1 MPLTACRE
9 CGTAMP
15 AHSHACPKCGA
26 RTAPASYAG
35 FRPAPPLRPQE
46 PERPRWLT
54 AAGWAAAVA
63 VCGIFALFLFR
74 LSTAADQNA
83 AAEVEMAREQEHMVK
98 VVRWMQDT
106 SSTVPAPASAGRPV
120 PASDLPKRLWA
131 ISRML
136 VDVRVWEREVME
148 RHGAGNGRPPA
159 AWWTPGYV
167 ASARAHP
174 EVGTYLEGR
183 AAAIAEIEKTS
194 AAWLEER
201 TAALARESGLP
212 ASEIRGIFPGA
223 FVGVASDEA
232 RMTDAMLRMHRHLVR
247 VDPRV
252 RPAAGDRQLWEREED
267 YRRFETLAEMLNDA
281 TASFQQ
287 ARGKRVDEQVAA
299 LNQWI
304 R

>member
-15 AHSHACPKCGA
+15 AHSPACPKCGA

-35 FRPAPPLRPQE
+35 YRPAPPRPEE
-46 PERPRWLT
+46 PERPGWLT
-54 AAGWAAAVA
+54 AAGWVAAVA
-63 VCGIFALFLFR
+63 VCALFALFLYR
-74 LSTAADQNA
+74 LSTEADQNA
-83 AAEVEMAREQEHMVK
+83 AGEAEMAREQEHMVR

-106 SSTVPAPASAGRPV
+106 SASAPVPESAGRPV

-136 VDVRVWEREVME
+136 VDGRVWEREVME

-159 AWWTPGYV
+159 AWSTPGYLTN
-167 ASARAHP
+167 ARAHP

-194 AAWLEER
+194 DAWLEER
-201 TAALARESGLP
+201 AAVLARESGLP

-232 RMTDAMLRMHRHLVR
+232 RMTDAMLQMHRHMVR

-252 RPAAGDRQLWEREED
+252 RPAAGDRQLWEREDD
-267 YRRFETLAEMLNDA
+267 YRRFEELVEELNDA

-287 ARGKRVDEQVAA
+287 ARGKRVDEQVTA